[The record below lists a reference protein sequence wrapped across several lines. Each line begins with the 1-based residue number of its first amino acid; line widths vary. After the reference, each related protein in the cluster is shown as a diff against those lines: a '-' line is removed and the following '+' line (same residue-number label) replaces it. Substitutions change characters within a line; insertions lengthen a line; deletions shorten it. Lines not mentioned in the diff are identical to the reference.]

1 MSHLYDY
8 WGAPR
13 GLGEHLENMIISF
26 KETRIQWTSALW
38 SPRQYGHL
46 VVMATSLCPSET
58 PIHIHR
64 RYSRKIGWG
73 CAALFP
79 KPLHCSW
86 PKTTIFPTSKV
97 SWPIGD
103 CNDGVPLH
111 CEDLREQEIYRGYYM
126 PARGYEFYLR
136 VVNSIFHE
144 WAQRTS
150 EISSWPLFKC
160 RVILSSQK
168 LIFPNGMVSFWSNNW
183 PGPRN
188 RSW

>member
-8 WGAPR
+8 RGAPR

-26 KETRIQWTSALW
+26 KETRIQWTPALW
-38 SPRQYGHL
+38 SPRQYVHL
-46 VVMATSLCPSET
+46 IVMATSLCPNET

-86 PKTTIFPTSKV
+86 PKTAIFPTSKV

-111 CEDLREQEIYRGYYM
+111 CEDLREQGIYKLSPPDRKDNRISG
-126 PARGYEFYLR
+126 L
-136 VVNSIFHE
+136 
-144 WAQRTS
+144 QRS
-150 EISSWPLFKC
+150 NQRSQFSLFKC

-168 LIFPNGMVSFWSNNW
+168 LIFPNGMESFWSNNW